1 MANLLGYEDSYKR
14 IAVEQFI
21 HRYYQ
26 TVLALRELNDV
37 LLQFLDEVILR
48 RDNSDAVIPISE
60 RFQLRCSYI
69 EVRYTDVFSEN
80 TSSLLEVF
88 CSRCQRSCSFGST
101 RFHNAFNPRESRH
114 LIDQTFRNDP
124 NNCQLFLAL
133 LRSPHNLVT
142 HLRRM
147 KRYGSLGAYLPEFG
161 RIIG

>member
-69 EVRYTDVFSEN
+69 EVRYTDVFTEN
-80 TSSLLEVF
+80 PSSLLEVF
-88 CSRCQRSCSFGST
+88 VLAAKDPVILGLHAST
-101 RFHNAFNPRESRH
+101 MRLIRERVG
-114 LIDQTFRNDP
+114 T
-124 NNCQLFLAL
+124 
-133 LRSPHNLVT
+133 
-142 HLRRM
+142 
-147 KRYGSLGAYLPEFG
+147 
-161 RIIG
+161 